1 MTNLPN
7 SEQAGNLDNIGVT
20 RAEFRAEIGVLLE
33 YLAQA
38 LGDVTGTYT
47 TEDVKPAEVIL
58 QGTPTLEAGAEPAAD
73 DSTLRIVNSQ
83 WVKKSGRYVGDT
95 APATP
100 EDGTLWLDN
109 TTSPYSIKAYNSGAA
124 AWQIVSGV
132 PSGTRM
138 LFQQDNAPTGWT
150 KDTSYNQ
157 HALRVTSG
165 SVSSGGSLDFTGAF
179 ASGISTGGTV
189 AGHALSIAEMPSHS
203 HGVSDPGHAHGVND
217 PGHSHLYNRPG
228 FRRSLNDPQATNVAE
243 FEYGANTAGAFTNIS
258 IQGAAANI
266 GIQPNGAGNA
276 HTHGFTAGSIN
287 LAVKYVDVII
297 AQKN

>member
-7 SEQAGNLDNIGVT
+7 SEQTGNLDNLGVT

-33 YLAQA
+33 YIAQA
-38 LGDVTGTYT
+38 FGDVTGTYT
-47 TEDVKPAEVIL
+47 TEDVVPTKVIL
-58 QGTPTLEAGAEPAAD
+58 QGTPTLESGAEPATD

-83 WVKKSGRYVGDT
+83 WVKKSGRYVGDSE
-95 APATP
+95 PADP

-109 TTSPYSIKAYNSGAA
+109 TSNPYTIKAFNSTET

-150 KDTSYNQ
+150 KDTSFDQ
-157 HALRVTSG
+157 HALRVTQG
-165 SVSSGGSLDFTGAF
+165 NVSSGGTVDFTNAF

-189 AGHALSIAEMPSHS
+189 AAHALTVAEMPNHTHGITDGGHS
-203 HGVSDPGHAHGVND
+203 HGVSDPGHKHGFNAALVTGNSESGSGD
-217 PGHSHLYNRPG
+217 GEAFN
-228 FRRSLNDPQATNVAE
+228 RSLETLNQTTGISVMSGPCNL
-243 FEYGANTAGAFTNIS
+243 S
-258 IQGAAANI
+258 IQT
-266 GIQPNGAGNA
+266 NGGGNA
-276 HTHGFTAGSIN
+276 HSHAFTAGSIN

-297 AQKN
+297 AQKD

>member
-38 LGDVTGTYT
+38 FGDVTGSYT
-47 TEDVKPAEVIL
+47 SEDVVPTEVIL
-58 QGTPTLEAGAEPAAD
+58 QGTPTLEVAAEPVTT
-73 DSTLRIVNSQ
+73 DSSLRIVSSQ
-83 WVKKSGRYVGDT
+83 WVKKSGRYVGGV
-95 APATP
+95 APAGP
-100 EDGTLWLDN
+100 EDGTLWIDN
-109 TTSPYSIKAYNSGAA
+109 TTNPYTVKAFNNTESS
-124 AWQIVSGV
+124 WQIVSGV

-150 KDTSYNQ
+150 KDTTKDQ

-165 SVSSGGSLDFTGAF
+165 SVSSGGSIDFTGAF
-179 ASGISTGGTV
+179 TSGISTGGTV
-189 AGHALSIAEMPSHS
+189 LGHTLSVAEMPSHG
-203 HGVSDPGHAHGVND
+203 HGVSDFGHSHGITD
-217 PGHSHLYNRPG
+217 PGHDHTYTAAIVSGSTGSGSGDGEAFNQDLRTSDNRTDI
-228 FRRSLNDPQATNVAE
+228 SINS
-243 FEYGANTAGAFTNIS
+243 ANANIS
-258 IQGAAANI
+258 IQ
-266 GIQPNGAGNA
+266 PNGSNNA
-276 HTHGFTAGSIN
+276 HTHGFTAGSID